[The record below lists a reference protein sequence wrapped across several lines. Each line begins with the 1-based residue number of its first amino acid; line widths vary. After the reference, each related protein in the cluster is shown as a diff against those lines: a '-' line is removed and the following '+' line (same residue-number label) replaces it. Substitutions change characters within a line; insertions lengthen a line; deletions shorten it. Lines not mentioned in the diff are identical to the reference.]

1 LKRRPVSLAARLLLV
16 AAAVAAGAWQA
27 TPRPDE
33 TPPGA
38 TPRRFV
44 AAGEPAFTASPWEQ
58 EALGDLAEAGT
69 TAGEAT
75 PLPHAALVRN
85 AEAVAL
91 AGAGDHAGAVALLR
105 ELFAEFP
112 GHPLLQQNLRAALL
126 ALASAARHAGDLA
139 FAEELVLEAA
149 DVGSS
154 LEVWSLLG
162 AIRRESGDSAGAAVA
177 WEQALG
183 LDPSRA
189 DVALGL
195 ATALAELDQR
205 DRALDALFRV
215 RDAGHANAAV
225 ETLIERLS
233 REVDAEWDFVRVETD
248 HFHLDF
254 DATVAAET
262 VDFIAGALDEAYG
275 DVAARLGV
283 FLDEPA
289 RAVLYPDANFHTLTQ
304 TPDWTKGVFDGRIKI
319 PLGGLEVGDAG
330 LPAVLR
336 HEYAHHVIAA
346 LSRGRCPVWMNEG
359 LAMWAEELADERL
372 YWAEERIVGAAI
384 TPFAQLQASFSRLSE
399 ARAEIAYAQSYLA
412 VRQLA
417 DDSGIAA
424 AVDLLRRLGDGAP
437 FPEAFRAVYR
447 MDLET
452 FERGFRAALERDY
465 GIASGR

>member
-1 LKRRPVSLAARLLLV
+1 MTRRPVSPAARLLLV

-27 TPRPDE
+27 APRPDE
-33 TPPGA
+33 TPGGKSPG
-38 TPRRFV
+38 RVV
-44 AAGEPAFTASPWEQ
+44 AAGAPVFADSPWEQ
-58 EALGDLAEAGT
+58 EALGDLATTGT
-69 TAGEAT
+69 TAEEAA
-75 PLPHAALVRN
+75 PLPHDALVRN

-91 AGAGDHAGAVALLR
+91 AEAGDYAGAVVLLR
-105 ELFAEFP
+105 ALFAGFP
-112 GHPLLQQNLRAALL
+112 AHPLIQQNLRAALL
-126 ALASAARHAGDLA
+126 ARASAAREAGDLA

-149 DVGSS
+149 DVGPS

-162 AIRRESGDSAGAAVA
+162 AIRRESGDSPGAAAA
-177 WEQALG
+177 WEEAIG
-183 LDPSRA
+183 LDPAHA
-189 DVALGL
+189 DIALGL
-195 ATALAELDQR
+195 ATVLAELDQR

-254 DATVAAET
+254 DATVPADT
-262 VDFIAGALDEAYG
+262 VDFIADALDDAYG

-289 RAVLYPDANFHTLTQ
+289 RAVLYPDASFHTLTQ

-330 LPAVLR
+330 LPSVLR

-346 LSRGRCPVWMNEG
+346 LARGRCPAWMNEG

-372 YWAEERIVGAAI
+372 YWAEERIVGAAM
-384 TPFAQLQASFSRLSE
+384 TPFAQLQGSFSRLSE

-417 DDSGIAA
+417 DGYGIAA

-437 FPEAFRAVYR
+437 FPEAFRLVFR

-465 GIASGR
+465 GIASGG